1 MSQPAPRRQLPEPL
15 SGLPE
20 QPVVELG
27 AGHPW
32 LTLSEVNRLVRQQGL
47 APALARAWLVD
58 QLLAAIPLDPAEE
71 AQLID
76 EWLQR
81 QGAGSG
87 AGSGAD
93 SSAGSSAERQAWLQ
107 RQRLLPADLPALA
120 CREARL
126 RLFREQRFA
135 AEVEVQFLR
144 RKPELDQAVY
154 SLLRV
159 ADRQLAEELYQRLR
173 DDNADFGALAARYGE
188 GRERH
193 SRGLFGPLPLA
204 AAHPEISG
212 RLRVGQPG
220 QLWPPFAANRHW
232 VLLRLEQQLPARL
245 NSETRD
251 RMLHE
256 LFEAWLQQR
265 LQLLLSGEPLP
276 ELAPIQPT
284 PALP

>member
-1 MSQPAPRRQLPEPL
+1 VSESTAPNRQLPEPL

-27 AGHPW
+27 VGHPW
-32 LTLSEVNRLVRQQGL
+32 LTLSEINRLVRQQGL
-47 APALARAWLVD
+47 APALARAWLLD
-58 QLLAAIPLDPAEE
+58 ELLQAIPLDPAHEQQLVE
-71 AQLID
+71 A
-76 EWLQR
+76 WLQR

-87 AGSGAD
+87 A
-93 SSAGSSAERQAWLQ
+93 EREAWLQ

-120 CREARL
+120 GREVRL
-126 RLFREQRFA
+126 RHFREQRFA
-135 AEVEVQFLR
+135 EEVEVQFLR

-159 ADRQLAEELYQRLR
+159 RDRSLAEELHQRLR
-173 DDNADFGALAARYGE
+173 DDGANFATLAARYSE

-193 SRGLFGPLPLA
+193 SRGLIGPLPLT

-220 QLWPPFAANRHW
+220 QLWPPFAAKQYW

-245 NSETRD
+245 NEATRS
-251 RMLHE
+251 RMMDE
-256 LFEAWLQQR
+256 LFEAWLQARQK
-265 LQLLLSGEPLP
+265 LLLSGEPLP
-276 ELAPIQPT
+276 
-284 PALP
+284 ALPPIPPVPAQP

>member
-32 LTLSEVNRLVRQQGL
+32 LTLSEINRLVRQQGL
-47 APALARAWLVD
+47 APALARAWLLD
-58 QLLAAIPLDPAEE
+58 QLLQAIPLDPAHERQLVE
-71 AQLID
+71 AWM
-76 EWLQR
+76 ER
-81 QGAGSG
+81 QGAGNG
-87 AGSGAD
+87 
-93 SSAGSSAERQAWLQ
+93 AERQAWLQ
-107 RQRLLPADLPALA
+107 RQRLLTADLPALA

-126 RLFREQRFA
+126 RHFREERFA

-159 ADRQLAEELYQRLR
+159 GDRQLAEELYQRLR
-173 DDNADFGALAARYGE
+173 DDGADFGTLASRYGE

-193 SRGLFGPLPLA
+193 SRGLFGPLPLT

-232 VLLRLEQQLPARL
+232 VLLRLEEQLPARL
-245 NSETRD
+245 NEPTRT
-251 RMLHE
+251 RMMDE

-276 ELAPIQPT
+276 ELAPIPPAPAQP
-284 PALP
+284 

>member
-1 MSQPAPRRQLPEPL
+1 MSQPSPRRQLPEPL

-47 APALARAWLVD
+47 APALARAWLLD

-71 AQLID
+71 AQLIE
-76 EWLQR
+76 EWLQS

-87 AGSGAD
+87 AGSGTD
-93 SSAGSSAERQAWLQ
+93 SSAERQAWLQ

-220 QLWPPFAANRHW
+220 QLWPPFAANQHW

-245 NSETRD
+245 NEPTRE
-251 RMLHE
+251 RMLDE

-276 ELAPIQPT
+276 ELAPIPPA

>member
-1 MSQPAPRRQLPEPL
+1 MSEPMNQVAPRRQLPEPL

-32 LTLSEVNRLVRQQGL
+32 LTLSEINRLVRQQGL
-47 APALARAWLVD
+47 APALARAWLLD

-71 AQLID
+71 AQCIE

-81 QGAGSG
+81 QEAGSG
-87 AGSGAD
+87 
-93 SSAGSSAERQAWLQ
+93 AERQAWLQ
-107 RQRLLPADLPALA
+107 RQRLLPTDLPALA
-120 CREARL
+120 CREAKL
-126 RLFREQRFA
+126 RHFREQRFA

-193 SRGLFGPLPLA
+193 SRGLFGPLPLT

-245 NSETRD
+245 NSETRE
-251 RMLHE
+251 RMLTE
-256 LFEAWLQQR
+256 LFEAWLQER

-276 ELAPIQPT
+276 ELAPIPPM